1 MRMLPDVLLV
11 GAAPTTQGEKV
22 KTAIAVVLAL
32 LVAGCASG
40 PYYTGYGSYVEPYAA
55 VPYYGYYD
63 YPAFYG
69 YPAVIG
75 GSFYYYDRDDRHRD
89 GRRWRDGGWRDS
101 DRGSRGRD
109 DDRGRDR
116 PGQPPPRERLD
127 TRHGE
132 AGNEA
137 GM

>member
-1 MRMLPDVLLV
+1 M
-11 GAAPTTQGEKV
+11 
-22 KTAIAVVLAL
+22 KTAIAALLAL

-40 PYYTGYGSYVEPYAA
+40 PYYAGYSGGYAYHEPYT
-55 VPYYGYYD
+55 VYDYGLPYYG
-63 YPAFYG
+63 FYG

-75 GSFYYYDRDDRHRD
+75 GAYYYDRHD
-89 GRRWRDGGWRDS
+89 GRRDGWRGRD
-101 DRGSRGRD
+101 RD
-109 DDRGRDR
+109 DDRGRWRDR
-116 PGQPPPRERLD
+116 DEDRQRWQNRENRDNRPRGGLD